1 MTRLGEIAVAHGSRF
16 TEAADV
22 RELSLGRAPGL
33 LEALARIPDEE
44 WDRMKK
50 SPGCGELFSRGP
62 LRGPRTSSVSVD
74 LHVVICGPLGTPPLH
89 PPPDPPDCRQHARGD
104 HDRGDALHDPH
115 ATIVSRPAF
124 TYDPTRPLSR
134 VCAARCEGVLWGAPE
149 ELNRSCSLPAA
160 RLVTSNTM
168 WHDRPGFPYH
178 RGGSLT

>member
-62 LRGPRTSSVSVD
+62 LRGPGASASRIEVSK
-74 LHVVICGPLGTPPLH
+74 
-89 PPPDPPDCRQHARGD
+89 R
-104 HDRGDALHDPH
+104 
-115 ATIVSRPAF
+115 RPAI
-124 TYDPTRPLSR
+124 TT
-134 VCAARCEGVLWGAPE
+134 
-149 ELNRSCSLPAA
+149 
-160 RLVTSNTM
+160 
-168 WHDRPGFPYH
+168 
-178 RGGSLT
+178 